1 VVKANLKIFYNLTII
16 KTHLKTLLVNN
27 FSPFITDIKKI
38 LDDLGNEAEC
48 YNCDEILAIDTHLDF
63 LEYFDNVIL
72 SGRQRNSA
80 VINKV
85 NSRIV
90 KGALV
95 LNKPLLGICYGGQ
108 ILALTLGCTLKR
120 MAKVR
125 NITNIQIIEQ
135 DPIIKGYDEMEMYES
150 HNFCISVLSPDFKLL
165 GKSNSCTNEL
175 FCLKTKPVYGTQFH
189 PEKSGKHGRDLIENF
204 LKIH

>member
-1 VVKANLKIFYNLTII
+1 M
-16 KTHLKTLLVNN
+16 KTLLVNN
-27 FSPFITDIKKI
+27 FSPFITDIQKI
-38 LDDLGNEAEC
+38 LSDLGNEVQC

-63 LEYFDNVIL
+63 LENFDNVIL
-72 SGRQRNSA
+72 SGRQRNST

-90 KGALV
+90 KGCLI

-120 MAKVR
+120 MEKVR
-125 NITNIQIIEQ
+125 NITNIKIVEQ
-135 DPIIKGYDEMEMYES
+135 DPIIKGYEEVEMYES

-165 GKSNSCTNEL
+165 GRSISCTNEL
-175 FCLKTKPVYGTQFH
+175 FCMKGKPIYGTQFH
-189 PEKSGKHGRDLIENF
+189 PEKSGTPGRDLIRNF
-204 LKIH
+204 LNIR

>member
-1 VVKANLKIFYNLTII
+1 
-16 KTHLKTLLVNN
+16 
-27 FSPFITDIKKI
+27 
-38 LDDLGNEAEC
+38 LDKFGSDAEC

-63 LEYFDNVIL
+63 LENFDNVIL
-72 SGRQRNSA
+72 SGRQRNSTI
-80 VINKV
+80 INKV

-120 MAKVR
+120 IDKVR
-125 NITNIQIIEQ
+125 NITNIKIIAQ
-135 DPIIKGYDEMEMYES
+135 DQIIKGYDEMDMYES

-165 GKSNSCTNEL
+165 GKSFSCRNEL
-175 FCLKTKPVYGTQFH
+175 FCLKSKPIYGTQFH
-189 PEKSGKHGRDLIENF
+189 PEKSGKPGRDLIENF

>member
-1 VVKANLKIFYNLTII
+1 VKAKLQIFCNLTII
-16 KTHLKTLLVNN
+16 KTHLKTLLINN
-27 FSPFITDIKKI
+27 FSPFIVDIKKI
-38 LDDLGNEAEC
+38 LNDFGNEAEC

-63 LEYFDNVIL
+63 LENFDNVIL
-72 SGRQRNSA
+72 SGRQRNSTI
-80 VINKV
+80 INKV

-95 LNKPLLGICYGGQ
+95 LNKPLLGICYGAQ

-120 MAKVR
+120 MGKVR
-125 NITNIQIIEQ
+125 DLINIKVVQQ

-165 GKSNSCTNEL
+165 GKSISCTNEL
-175 FCLKTKPVYGTQFH
+175 FCLKNKPIYGTQFH
-189 PEKSGKHGRDLIENF
+189 PEKSGKPGRDLIENF
-204 LKIH
+204 LKIR

>member
-1 VVKANLKIFYNLTII
+1 MKAKLQIFCDLTII
-16 KTHLKTLLVNN
+16 KTHLKTLLINN
-27 FSPFITDIKKI
+27 FSPFIVDIEKI
-38 LDDLGNEAEC
+38 LNDFGNEAEC

-63 LEYFDNVIL
+63 LENFDNVIL
-72 SGRQRNSA
+72 SGRQRNST

-95 LNKPLLGICYGGQ
+95 LNKPLLGICYGAQ

-120 MAKVR
+120 MGKVR
-125 NITNIQIIEQ
+125 DLINIKVVQQ

-165 GKSNSCTNEL
+165 GKSISCTNEL
-175 FCLKTKPVYGTQFH
+175 FCLKNKPIYGTQFH
-189 PEKSGKHGRDLIENF
+189 PERSGKPGRDLIENF
-204 LKIH
+204 LKIR

>member
-1 VVKANLKIFYNLTII
+1 M
-16 KTHLKTLLVNN
+16 KTLLINN
-27 FSPFITDIKKI
+27 FSPFIVDIEKI
-38 LDDLGNEAEC
+38 LNDFGNEAEC

-63 LEYFDNVIL
+63 LENFDNVIL
-72 SGRQRNSA
+72 SGRQRNST

-95 LNKPLLGICYGGQ
+95 LNKPLLGICYGAQ

-120 MAKVR
+120 MGKVR
-125 NITNIQIIEQ
+125 DLINIKVVQQ

-165 GKSNSCTNEL
+165 GKSISCTNEL
-175 FCLKTKPVYGTQFH
+175 FCLKNKPIYGTQFH
-189 PEKSGKHGRDLIENF
+189 PERSGKPGRDLIENF
-204 LKIH
+204 LKIR

>member
-1 VVKANLKIFYNLTII
+1 VKAKLQIFCDLTII
-16 KTHLKTLLVNN
+16 KTHLKTLLINN
-27 FSPFITDIKKI
+27 FSPFIVDIEKI
-38 LDDLGNEAEC
+38 LNDFGNEAEC

-63 LEYFDNVIL
+63 LENFDNVIL
-72 SGRQRNSA
+72 SGRQRNST

-95 LNKPLLGICYGGQ
+95 LNKPLLGICYGAQ

-120 MAKVR
+120 MGKVR
-125 NITNIQIIEQ
+125 DLINIKVVQQ

-165 GKSNSCTNEL
+165 GKSISCTNEL
-175 FCLKTKPVYGTQFH
+175 FCLKNKPIYGTQFH
-189 PEKSGKHGRDLIENF
+189 PERSGKPGRDLIENF
-204 LKIH
+204 LKIR